1 MKASKAVKE
10 IMSEQNV
17 TLSKL
22 ASRMNK
28 SLRLVSDR
36 LRADNIT
43 TKNLVEMLR
52 SLDYELVIVPCG
64 KISKGDNVYFV
75 TDEDEDEK

>member
-10 IMSEQNV
+10 IMNVQNV

-43 TKNLVEMLR
+43 TNNLVEMLR

-64 KISKGDNVYFV
+64 KINKGTDIYFV
-75 TDEDEDEK
+75 TDDEEEK